1 MRTISKS
8 WAIGGAAIT
17 VAAIVAGLVVGLR
30 GVGTATAARSG
41 VNLSLVAY
49 STPRD
54 AYGKVIPAFQR
65 TSAGHGVSFTQS
77 YGPSGQQSR
86 AVKNGLAADVVA
98 FSLEPDLTRLVKA
111 GLVSKTW
118 DKDRYHGIVTDSV
131 VVFVTRPGNPKHI
144 KTWKDLTKPGIQ
156 VVTPNPFTSG
166 GARWNVMAAYGAE
179 RAQGKTDKQAI
190 AYLKALFK
198 NVPVLPKSARE
209 ATQVFASG
217 KGDVLLT
224 YENEAIYANKKGVHT
239 EYVLPKQTI
248 LIENPVALTK
258 SGLKHSEA
266 KAFLKFLWSSKAQK
280 LYGDAGYRPVVKS
293 VARSAKY
300 RFKQPKTLFT
310 IASKALGLR
319 GWKSVQYRFFNHDS
333 GIMVKVIGH

>member
-1 MRTISKS
+1 MRRIWLTFLPSLVL
-8 WAIGGAAIT
+8 A
-17 VAAIVAGLVVGLR
+17 AAIVVG
-30 GVGTATAARSG
+30 AQAASAKTT
-41 VNLSLVAY
+41 LSLVAY
-49 STPRD
+49 STPKD
-54 AYGKVIPAFQR
+54 AYARIIPAFQA
-65 TSAGHGVSFTQS
+65 TPAGKDVSFNQS
-77 YGPSGQQSR
+77 YGASGDQAR
-86 AVKNGLAADVVA
+86 AVGAGLGADVVA
-98 FSLEPDLTRLVKA
+98 LSLEPDVTTLVKK
-111 GLVSKTW
+111 GIVPSNW
-118 DKDRYHGIVTDSV
+118 NQNPYHGMVTDSV
-131 VVFVTRPGNPKHI
+131 VVFVVRDGNPKKIHN
-144 KTWKDLTKPGIQ
+144 WADLTKSGIQ

-280 LYGDAGYRPVVKS
+280 LFGDTGYRPVVKS

-300 RFKQPKTLFT
+300 RFKRPKTLFT
-310 IASKALGLR
+310 IASKAFGLR

>member
-1 MRTISKS
+1 MRRISVTCLPLL
-8 WAIGGAAIT
+8 AAA
-17 VAAIVAGLVVGLR
+17 AAIVVG
-30 GVGTATAARSG
+30 AQAASAKTT
-41 VNLSLVAY
+41 LSLVAY
-49 STPRD
+49 STPKD
-54 AYGKVIPAFQR
+54 AYAKIIPAFQA
-65 TSAGHGVSFTQS
+65 TSAGKDVSFNQS
-77 YGPSGQQSR
+77 YGASGDQAR
-86 AVKNGLAADVVA
+86 AVAAGLGADVVA
-98 FSLEPDLTRLVKA
+98 LSLEPDVTTLVKK
-111 GLVSKTW
+111 GIVPSNW
-118 DKDRYHGIVTDSV
+118 NQNPYHGMVTDSV
-131 VVFVTRPGNPKHI
+131 VVFVVRDGNPKKIH
-144 KTWKDLTKPGIQ
+144 TWADLTKSGVQ

-166 GARWNVMAAYGAE
+166 GARWNVMAAYGAQ

-239 EYVLPKQTI
+239 EYVLPRQTI
-248 LIENPVALTK
+248 RIENPVALTK

-266 KAFLKFLWSSKAQK
+266 KAFLRFLWSSKAQK
-280 LYGDAGYRPVVKS
+280 LYGDTGYRPVLKS

-310 IASKALGLR
+310 IGSKALGLR

>member
-1 MRTISKS
+1 MRRIWLTFLPLL
-8 WAIGGAAIT
+8 GLAAVI
-17 VAAIVAGLVVGLR
+17 VVG
-30 GVGTATAARSG
+30 AQAASAKTT
-41 VNLSLVAY
+41 LSLVAY
-49 STPRD
+49 STPKD
-54 AYGKVIPAFQR
+54 AYAKIIPAFQA
-65 TSAGHGVSFTQS
+65 TSAGKDVSFNQS
-77 YGPSGQQSR
+77 YGASGDQAR
-86 AVKNGLAADVVA
+86 AVAAGLSADLVA
-98 FSLEPDLTRLVKA
+98 LSLEPDVTTLVKKGIVPSNWNRNA
-111 GLVSKTW
+111 
-118 DKDRYHGIVTDSV
+118 YHGMVTDSV
-131 VVFVTRPGNPKHI
+131 VVFVVRDGNPKKIH
-144 KTWKDLTKPGIQ
+144 TWADLTKSGVQ

-239 EYVLPKQTI
+239 EYVLPRQTI

-280 LYGDAGYRPVVKS
+280 LFGDTGYRPVVKS

-319 GWKSVQYRFFNHDS
+319 GWKFVQYRFFNHDG

>member
-1 MRTISKS
+1 MRRISFTFLPLLIV
-8 WAIGGAAIT
+8 A
-17 VAAIVAGLVVGLR
+17 AAIVVG
-30 GVGTATAARSG
+30 AQAASAKTT
-41 VNLSLVAY
+41 LSLVAY
-49 STPRD
+49 STPKD
-54 AYGKVIPAFQR
+54 AYGKIIPAFQA
-65 TSAGHGVSFTQS
+65 TSAGKDVSFNQS
-77 YGPSGQQSR
+77 YGASGDQAR
-86 AVKNGLAADVVA
+86 AVAAGLSADVVA
-98 FSLEPDLTRLVKA
+98 LSLEPDISTLVKK
-111 GLVSKTW
+111 GIVPSSWKRN
-118 DKDRYHGIVTDSV
+118 RYSGMVTDSV
-131 VVFVTRPGNPKHI
+131 AVFVVRNGNPKNIH
-144 KTWKDLTKPGIQ
+144 TWADLTKSGVEVI
-156 VVTPNPFTSG
+156 TPNPFTSG

-179 RAQGKTDKQAI
+179 RAQGKTDTQAI
-190 AYLKALFK
+190 AYLKKLFK

-258 SGLKHSEA
+258 SGLKHPEA

-280 LYGDAGYRPVVKS
+280 LFGDTGYRPVVKS

-310 IASKALGLR
+310 INSKALGLR

>member
-1 MRTISKS
+1 MRRISTTFLS
-8 WAIGGAAIT
+8 LLVIAAGI
-17 VAAIVAGLVVGLR
+17 VVG
-30 GVGTATAARSG
+30 AQAASTKTT
-41 VNLSLVAY
+41 LSLVAY
-49 STPRD
+49 STPKD
-54 AYGKVIPAFQR
+54 AYAKIIPAFQG
-65 TSAGHGVSFTQS
+65 TSAGKDVSFNQS
-77 YGPSGQQSR
+77 YGASGDQAR
-86 AVKNGLAADVVA
+86 AVAAGLSADVVA
-98 FSLEPDLTRLVKA
+98 LSLEPDVSTLVTKGIVPGNWNQNA
-111 GLVSKTW
+111 
-118 DKDRYHGIVTDSV
+118 YHGIVTDSV
-131 VVFVTRPGNPKHI
+131 VVFVVRDGNPKNIH
-144 KTWKDLTKPGIQ
+144 TWADLTKSGVQ

-190 AYLKALFK
+190 DYLKKLFK

-258 SGLKHSEA
+258 SGLKHAEA

-280 LYGDAGYRPVVKS
+280 LFGDTGYRPVLKS
-293 VARSAKY
+293 VAKSAKY
-300 RFKQPKTLFT
+300 HYKRPKSLFT
-310 IASKALGLR
+310 ITSKALGLR
-319 GWKSVQYRFFNHDS
+319 GWKSVQFRFFDHNS
-333 GIMVKVIGH
+333 GVMTKIIGH

>member
-1 MRTISKS
+1 MRRISLTIVLLLVL
-8 WAIGGAAIT
+8 A
-17 VAAIVAGLVVGLR
+17 AGLVVGAR
-30 GVGTATAARSG
+30 AATEST
-41 VNLSLVAY
+41 NLSLVAY
-49 STPRD
+49 STPKD
-54 AYGKVIPAFQR
+54 AYGKIIPAFQGTPR
-65 TSAGHGVSFTQS
+65 GQGVSFSQS
-77 YGPSGQQSR
+77 YGASGDQAR
-86 AVKNGLAADVVA
+86 AVAAGLSADRVA
-98 FSLEPDLTRLVKA
+98 LSLAPDVTTLVKK
-111 GLVSKTW
+111 GIVPSNWNKNP
-118 DKDRYHGIVTDSV
+118 YHGMVTDSV
-131 VVFVTRPGNPKHI
+131 VVFVVRDGNPKHI
-144 KTWKDLTKPGIQ
+144 HSWADLTKSGVQ

-179 RAQGKTDKQAI
+179 RAQGKTDKQAV
-190 AYLKALFK
+190 AYVKNLFK

-258 SGLKHSEA
+258 SGLKHPEA

-280 LYGDAGYRPVVKS
+280 LFGDTGYRPVVKS

-300 RFKQPKTLFT
+300 RFKQPKTLFH
-310 IASKALGLR
+310 INSNAPGLPR
-319 GWKSVQYRFFNHDS
+319 LQTVLFH
-333 GIMVKVIGH
+333 I